1 MENNNYYQDPSL
13 LHKAENDQPETIQ
26 ATSEVAANPQPAND
40 ATVNESPST
49 YGANTDAPS
58 GIVLSPR
65 GVKKLK
71 SAASWATFL
80 SILYFVGLFFLLLM
94 GFFLIVKGSMS
105 YNDYE
110 SGYNVGV
117 GMAYIVSTVIGAVA
131 AYALFSF
138 AQKAKRACGSAD
150 SMKLE
155 EAIGKL
161 SFLYQYTGIL
171 SIVYIVF
178 MVLAVILAVIVG
190 G

>member
-1 MENNNYYQDPSL
+1 MENNNSYQDPSL
-13 LHKAENDQPETIQ
+13 PHKAGNDQSETIQ
-26 ATSEVAANPQPAND
+26 ATSEVVANSQLAND
-40 ATVNESPST
+40 AIVNEYPST
-49 YGANTDAPS
+49 YGTNGDAPS

-80 SILYFVGLFFLLLM
+80 SILYFIGLFFLLLM
-94 GFFLIVKGSMS
+94 GFFLIVKGAMS

-117 GMAYIVSTVIGAVA
+117 GMAYIACSIIGAVA
-131 AYALFSF
+131 ACALFSF

-161 SFLYQYTGIL
+161 SFLYQYAGIL
-171 SIVYIVF
+171 SIIYIVL
-178 MVLAVILAVIVG
+178 MVLGVIFAAIVG